1 VRAAPALRHEATRLG
16 SAGIVATVPHDP
28 DQNGHDGC
36 ARVLVVE
43 DDDELRLALKDSLV
57 AEGYEVATAA
67 NGAEALE
74 VLRKDEEHQPS
85 VILLDLMMPVMNG
98 WQFITAQKDDP
109 KLAGIPVVVL
119 SAVGSYVQNVAP
131 LDVAAFMRKPFELD
145 ALLETIH
152 QHCAA

>member
-1 VRAAPALRHEATRLG
+1 M
-16 SAGIVATVPHDP
+16 
-28 DQNGHDGC
+28 
-36 ARVLVVE
+36 E
-43 DDDELRLALKDSLV
+43 DDDELRIALKDSLV
-57 AEGYEVATAA
+57 AEGYEVATAS

-74 VLRKDEEHQPS
+74 VLRKDHAKPPS

-109 KLAGIPVVVL
+109 KIARIPVVVL
-119 SAVGSYVQNVAP
+119 SAVGSHVQNVAP

-145 ALLETIH
+145 QLLETIH